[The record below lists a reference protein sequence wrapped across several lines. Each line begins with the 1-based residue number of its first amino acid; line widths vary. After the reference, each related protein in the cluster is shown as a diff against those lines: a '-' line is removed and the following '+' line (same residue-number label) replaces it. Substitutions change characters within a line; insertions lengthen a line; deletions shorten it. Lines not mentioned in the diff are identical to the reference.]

1 MNKTYEALL
10 RDAHR
15 KEALEERREQQKS
28 PLPGSKSTSP
38 HKQRSPTPQTP
49 EFDGSHVQTDHFA
62 ADLLQ
67 RVGIGDDE
75 QEDVD
80 SLLQSPTNRDRDRD
94 DAALSTAPTTPY
106 SLTPPRSTARN
117 DSIPQQQQQQQRL
130 DLGASPSTLR
140 RNHKLV
146 EVLNDVQQVSLCFQ
160 EIIKHISFHRVN
172 TGRVLWKL
180 QATYV
185 QLFERLIK
193 VFSQRAKQ
201 EQEQLKQDGGMKT
214 EELDMLRLQIMDRQA
229 KLDAAQKTTHTYKDT
244 IKEQNAHIT
253 VLQNEIT
260 TLRSAIVDEAAAADE
275 AAQRREADEEEI
287 RHKIQLDVRDRSD
300 ARRALFGGAE
310 PSELDSAFTDSL
322 GTMFEAIEDA
332 DHQLGS
338 QESLL
343 NNMNSLM
350 DVQQVSLLL
359 LLLWWWSS
367 SFQREIAGAVCVVLL
382 VLCCCCF
389 FLIG

>member
-1 MNKTYEALL
+1 
-10 RDAHR
+10 
-15 KEALEERREQQKS
+15 
-28 PLPGSKSTSP
+28 
-38 HKQRSPTPQTP
+38 
-49 EFDGSHVQTDHFA
+49 
-62 ADLLQ
+62 
-67 RVGIGDDE
+67 
-75 QEDVD
+75 
-80 SLLQSPTNRDRDRD
+80 
-94 DAALSTAPTTPY
+94 
-106 SLTPPRSTARN
+106 
-117 DSIPQQQQQQQRL
+117 
-130 DLGASPSTLR
+130 
-140 RNHKLV
+140 
-146 EVLNDVQQVSLCFQ
+146 
-160 EIIKHISFHRVN
+160 
-172 TGRVLWKL
+172 
-180 QATYV
+180 
-185 QLFERLIK
+185 

-229 KLDAAQKTTHTYKDT
+229 KLDAAQKTTYTYKDT

-287 RHKIQLDVRDRSD
+287 RQNIQLDVRDRSD

-359 LLLWWWSS
+359 LWWWWSL

-389 FLIG
+389 FFLIG